1 LKFNS
6 KLVFVAKNSLRIASK
21 NGNFSTKISFS
32 NKNFC
37 ENSDYLAFNVLLIVI
52 LGGLQKLTLIDYPG
66 HIAATVFTV
75 GCNFRCP
82 FCHNPELV
90 ISNFQFPISNFLE
103 GDFFNFL
110 ETRQGKLEG
119 VCITGGEP
127 TIQPDII
134 DFIRKIKNL
143 GYKVKLDTNG
153 TRPDVLRQLF
163 TEKLLDFVAMDIK
176 SYPGDY
182 NKATNSQVD
191 IERIKLSVDLIKNSG
206 IDYEFRTTA
215 VPGLHEEG
223 DFEKI
228 GKWLEGSKKYVLQA
242 FEDKGKILDPRLT
255 KRINGKKL
263 DLEQIAKKIEKYF
276 GKVEI
281 R

>member
-1 LKFNS
+1 M
-6 KLVFVAKNSLRIASK
+6 
-21 NGNFSTKISFS
+21 
-32 NKNFC
+32 
-37 ENSDYLAFNVLLIVI
+37 I

-90 ISNFQFPISNFLE
+90 FGSVYPTSGTLE
-103 GDFFNFL
+103 KEFFELLKN
-110 ETRQGKLEG
+110 RKDKLEG

-127 TIQPDII
+127 TIQPDIV

-143 GYKVKLDTNG
+143 GYKVKLDSNG
-153 TRPDVLRQLF
+153 TRPDILRQLF
-163 TEKLLDFVAMDIK
+163 SEKLLDFVAMDIK
-176 SYPGDY
+176 NFPEKYTET
-182 NKATNSQVD
+182 ANSKID
-191 IERIKLSVDLIKNSG
+191 IERIKLSVDLIRNGG

-215 VPGLHEEG
+215 VPGLHKEE
-223 DFEKI
+223 DFTGI

-242 FEDKGKILDPRLT
+242 FEDKGKILDPSLKKKT
-255 KRINGKKL
+255 KGKNL
-263 DLEQIAKKIEKYF
+263 DLEKIAKNIEKYF